1 MLAIFSTVLG
11 GLMVMPTV
19 FAFGLDPN
27 AGSGLTFVTMTAI
40 FAQLPAGQFFAVAF
54 YLCLV
59 FAALTSNVGM
69 PLSAMGFLIAVAWV
83 AWKKHTVR
91 QLQTVRTL
99 TPFELGTIRFFMGIL
114 APLMILIVV
123 ATNI

>member
-27 AGSGLTFVTMTAI
+27 AGPGLTFVTMPAI
-40 FAQLPAGQFFAVAF
+40 FAQLPAGQFFAAF

-59 FAALTSNVGM
+59 FATLTSNVGM

-91 QLQTVRTL
+91 QL
-99 TPFELGTIRFFMGIL
+99 
-114 APLMILIVV
+114 
-123 ATNI
+123 

>member
-1 MLAIFSTVLG
+1 
-11 GLMVMPTV
+11 MVMPTV

-27 AGSGLTFVTMTAI
+27 AGPGLTFVTMPAI

-69 PLSAMGFLIAVAWV
+69 PLSAMGFLIAAAWV
-83 AWKKHTVR
+83 AWKKAHR
-91 QLQTVRTL
+91 QTALDRKDVNA
-99 TPFELGTIRFFMGIL
+99 F
-114 APLMILIVV
+114 
-123 ATNI
+123 

>member
-1 MLAIFSTVLG
+1 MPAIFSTVLG

-27 AGSGLTFVTMTAI
+27 AGPGLTFVTMPAI

-91 QLQTVRTL
+91 QL
-99 TPFELGTIRFFMGIL
+99 
-114 APLMILIVV
+114 
-123 ATNI
+123 